1 MSQWY
6 FKVSETPA
14 QAQTEYENPFEKS
27 CKCRFIKSRAKS
39 FWENYTFAAEFQV
52 LKSVTPKLA
61 VGAVNAW
68 NAIRALALK
77 WAQRPHQIMPGT
89 YSVHVCLCL
98 FGRLKHRAFTAH
110 STKFTALCIPCG
122 IILVKLELNYT
133 CSVRWNPEEST
144 INWCSSSNGQVVVII
159 AVGGCAKVR
168 IFPQFA
174 ITQ

>member
-1 MSQWY
+1 MSVHKKQSKKLLRELY
-6 FKVSETPA
+6 F
-14 QAQTEYENPFEKS
+14 
-27 CKCRFIKSRAKS
+27 CCRISGA
-39 FWENYTFAAEFQV
+39 
-52 LKSVTPKLA
+52 KSVTPKLA